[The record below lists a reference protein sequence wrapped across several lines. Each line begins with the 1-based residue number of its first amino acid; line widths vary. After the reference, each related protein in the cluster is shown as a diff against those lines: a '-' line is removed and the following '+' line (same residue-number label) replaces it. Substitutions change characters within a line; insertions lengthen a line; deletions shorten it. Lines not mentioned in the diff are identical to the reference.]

1 MTCPL
6 SLAAAAALPA
16 LLLSGSLV
24 SETNARISGD
34 AAGPSCDVVAVAV
47 MRMTL
52 RYPLLGGSGWGRG
65 VPTITSNTA
74 DLYLFN
80 ATSRT
85 LNRVA
90 RVEAPRRWRDSS
102 RYAMQPRVLPDGS
115 VIFMLRGCPK
125 GHDNCSE
132 ARYFRVQ
139 ERGEPMELPAWPD
152 ITAQESLNL
161 KQCTSYL
168 TYEASTVNVNIGPTG
183 GPWRQVLKFDRG
195 ELGVLPQ

>member
-1 MTCPL
+1 MTCSL
-6 SLAAAAALPA
+6 SLAAAAALPL

-24 SETNARISGD
+24 TETSARISGD
-34 AAGPSCDVVAVAV
+34 AAGPRCDVVAVAV
-47 MRMTL
+47 MRMSL
-52 RYPLLGGSGWGRG
+52 RYPLLGGSGWSRG

-74 DLYLFN
+74 DLYVFN

-139 ERGEPMELPAWPD
+139 ERGEPVELPAWPD
-152 ITAQESLNL
+152 ATAQESLNL

-183 GPWRQVLKFDRG
+183 GPWRPVLTFDRG